1 MKTILEIAKLVEDK
15 MVTLYQEAGENEVIN
30 MSYCFRQSSVTIEM
44 LYPKHV
50 HKLLSELLA
59 MSNQLKCESHIADY
73 KLSISSSILKVSL
86 FQ

>member
-1 MKTILEIAKLVEDK
+1 MKTILEIAKLVGDK
-15 MVTLYQEAGENEVIN
+15 MVTLYQEAGENEVN

-59 MSNQLKCESHIADY
+59 MSNQLKAECHIGEY
-73 KLSISSSILKVSL
+73 KITLSSSKLEVSL
-86 FQ
+86 IQ

>member
-15 MVTLYQEAGENEVIN
+15 MVTLYQEAGENEVN

-59 MSNQLKCESHIADY
+59 MSNQLKFENHITEFN
-73 KLSISSSILKVSL
+73 LSISSSKLKVSL
-86 FQ
+86 FR

>member
-1 MKTILEIAKLVEDK
+1 MKTILEIAKLVGDK
-15 MVTLYQEAGENEVIN
+15 MVTLYQEAGENEVN
-30 MSYCFRQSSVTIEM
+30 MSYCFRQSSVTLEM

-59 MSNQLKCESHIADY
+59 MSNQLKCEGHIADY
-73 KLSISSSILKVSL
+73 KLSISSSRLKVSL

>member
-15 MVTLYQEAGENEVIN
+15 MVTLYQEAGENEVKHELLLQTK
-30 MSYCFRQSSVTIEM
+30 FVTIEM

-59 MSNQLKCESHIADY
+59 MSNQLKCEGHIADY
-73 KLSISSSILKVSL
+73 KLSISSSRLKVSL

>member
-1 MKTILEIAKLVEDK
+1 MITDNILTSYKA
-15 MVTLYQEAGENEVIN
+15 AGEEEVN
-30 MSYCFRQSSVTIEM
+30 LSYCFRQSSVTIEM

-73 KLSISSSILKVSL
+73 KLSISSSKLKVSL